1 MNNTLSVLTST
12 ANNTLQ
18 LLNNNK
24 DRLLLAGGITLGV
37 GTVVSTVRST
47 LNCQKIIKDH
57 KDTQEMIAL
66 AEEIRPD
73 YKGSQDEKDDVKRL
87 YISTATSIAKQVV
100 LPAALGAGSLTCF
113 VGEHCVMRNKVT
125 KLSETVVGL
134 SAAYAAVDTA
144 FKKYRKN
151 VVDELGEEADERFR
165 TGAKKEKIEVEETD
179 EKGKTKKVKKEISVI
194 DEPDISDYAKF
205 FDCTSEQF
213 VWKDP
218 LHYHPDWDANIHFL
232 NCQQSY
238 ANQLLRIKG
247 YLFLNDVYDMLGIP
261 KTKAGQVVGWI
272 YDPEDETID
281 SRVSFGTY
289 ELRNKKVINQE
300 GGYEYEQCILLDF
313 NVDGV
318 IIDKV
323 EIGDK

>member
-18 LLNNNK
+18 ILNNNK

-47 LNCQKIIKDH
+47 LNCQKIVKNH
-57 KDTQEMIAL
+57 KDTMEMISL
-66 AEEIRPD
+66 REEISPE
-73 YKGSQDEKDDVKRL
+73 YKGSQDEKDDVKRV

-113 VGEHCVMRNKVT
+113 VGEHYVMRNKVT

-165 TGAKKEKIEVEETD
+165 TGLKKEKIEVEETD

-205 FDCTSEQF
+205 FDCASEQF
-213 VWKDP
+213 IWKDP